1 MVARGMRGM
10 PRRSRE
16 WRFVP
21 SVWKNE
27 ESEDRHEGD
36 VQRAQFPRRRSISKY
51 FNNNKNN
58 NNDDDDDNDNDNK
71 EE

>member
-1 MVARGMRGM
+1 MDWICLPKIYMNASQYEEVKDGSRGMRGM

-21 SVWKNE
+21 SGWKNE

-36 VQRAQFPRRRSISKY
+36 VQRAQFPAVVR
-51 FNNNKNN
+51 
-58 NNDDDDDNDNDNK
+58 
-71 EE
+71 